1 LSPVPVIAAGAATP
15 AAATPATPALIWRLP
30 KRINLPLDEI
40 AIVFAIGVIT
50 AQLQR
55 CVICLESVRPSL

>member
-1 LSPVPVIAAGAATP
+1 MAAAAATP
-15 AAATPATPALIWRLP
+15 AAATPALIWRLS